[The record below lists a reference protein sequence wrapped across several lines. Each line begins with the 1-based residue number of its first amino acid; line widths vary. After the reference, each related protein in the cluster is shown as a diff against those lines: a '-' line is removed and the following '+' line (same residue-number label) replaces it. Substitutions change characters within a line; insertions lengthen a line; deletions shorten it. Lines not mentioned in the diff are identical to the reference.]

1 MNLPSS
7 SGCMLITK
15 HHKQTFFMQST
26 TRTFFRRLPQT
37 LRTCS
42 HKISP
47 TGTTSTR
54 QLTTTTSKMSFFP
67 RSYLSSPEAASFT
80 PLFRLLDD
88 FDSYQSQVAP
98 SRQGN
103 NQRSRLPTFSPR
115 FDVKEVETGYE
126 LHGEIPG
133 ANKEN
138 ISIEF
143 TEPQTIV
150 ISGRT
155 ERHYTSG
162 TPPAG
167 LIEGG
172 DNNNGNNSHKATVE
186 DEDAEKTKEKGQQV
200 AKSAKEQ
207 QEQKPKEK
215 FWVSERSVGEFSRTF
230 SFPTPVDQEAVS
242 ANFKDGILSVTVPK
256 AQKKEGRRIA
266 VN

>member
-1 MNLPSS
+1 
-7 SGCMLITK
+7 
-15 HHKQTFFMQST
+15 
-26 TRTFFRRLPQT
+26 
-37 LRTCS
+37 
-42 HKISP
+42 
-47 TGTTSTR
+47 
-54 QLTTTTSKMSFFP
+54 MSLFP
-67 RSYLSSPEAASFT
+67 RSSYFTPEASFT

-88 FDSYQSQVAP
+88 FDSYQNQVAP
-98 SRQGN
+98 ARDGN
-103 NQRSRLPTFSPR
+103 GRRRGQLPTFSPR
-115 FDVKEVETGYE
+115 FDVKETESNYE

-133 ANKEN
+133 ASKEN

-155 ERHYTSG
+155 ERSYTSG

-167 LIEGG
+167 LIEG
-172 DNNNGNNSHKATVE
+172 NNSTDGKDSHKATVA
-186 DEDAEKTKEKGQQV
+186 DEDAEKAKEQGTQV
-200 AKSAKEQ
+200 AKADQ
-207 QEQKPKEK
+207 QQQQQQKPKER

-242 ANFKDGILSVTVPK
+242 ANFKDGILSVAVPK